1 MNGTFMI
8 DYNPLVSVVIPAYNA
23 SNYLAEAINSAL
35 AQTYKN
41 IEIIVVNDGS
51 NDDGATRAV
60 AESFG
65 EKIRYFEKKNGGSS
79 SALNYGIKQMKGEWF
94 SWLSHDDLYYPQ
106 KIEKEIEF
114 MRTLNTRDLI
124 RHVFF
129 SAADYVD
136 KDGKLIRKPR
146 SKACIARAKEIESFN
161 DNRKMIAS
169 MTNYIF
175 HGCSCL
181 VNRKLFDEIGLFD
194 ESLRLVNDAELWFR
208 VYSFGCKIH
217 YIPDILV
224 SGRVHANQVSRVI
237 GYSYH
242 NPEQDMLWTRRFNWL
257 KEKFPSNFDCFY
269 EYGKNAFTK
278 TRYRDGKKA
287 FDYATKLDP
296 LQKTKIFIFQ
306 QILILKGFI
315 LDFLKRIYLKVRI

>member
-1 MNGTFMI
+1 MNGAFMI

-23 SNYLAEAINSAL
+23 ANYLAEAINSAL

-51 NDDGATRAV
+51 NDGGATRAV

-65 EKIRYFEKKNGGSS
+65 EKIRYFEKNNGGSS
-79 SALNYGIKQMKGEWF
+79 SALNSGIKQMKGVWF

-114 MRTLNTRDLI
+114 IRTLDSGDLMH
-124 RHVFF
+124 HVFF

-146 SKACIARAKEIESFN
+146 LDTCNARAKEIESFN

-181 VNRKLFDEIGLFD
+181 VNRKLFDEIGMFD

-208 VYSFGCKIH
+208 VYASGCKIH
-217 YIPDILV
+217 YIPEILV
-224 SGRVHANQVSRVI
+224 SGRVHANQVSRAI

-242 NPEQDMLWTRRFNWL
+242 NYEQDSLWTRRFNWL
-257 KEKFPSNFDCFY
+257 KENFPNDFDCFF
-269 EYGKNAFTK
+269 EYGKNAFLK
-278 TRYRDGKKA
+278 TRYKKKKKA
-287 FDYATKLDP
+287 FVFAAKLDP
-296 LQKTKIFIFQ
+296 LQKIKIFIFQ
-306 QILILKGFI
+306 QILIFKGFV
-315 LDFLKRIYLKVRI
+315 LDLLKRIYLKLKI